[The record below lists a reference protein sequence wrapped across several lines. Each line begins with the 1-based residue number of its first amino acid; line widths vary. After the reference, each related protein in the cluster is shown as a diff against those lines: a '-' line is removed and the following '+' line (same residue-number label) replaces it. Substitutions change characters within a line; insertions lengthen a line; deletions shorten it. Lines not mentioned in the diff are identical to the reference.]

1 MDGLPGDTAHLVRA
15 RRIGWRDVPSAGHLT
30 PPDGSAA
37 LDLTMQRHTDVDEQ
51 NKLRFRHLR

>member
-1 MDGLPGDTAHLVRA
+1 VDGLPGDTAHLVRA
-15 RRIGWRDVPSAGHLT
+15 RRIGWRA